1 MYTSPPKNSHLRRR
15 GAIAISAAAALS
27 LTAGCSVFGGGDD
40 ADDDVIRIGVTAEQE
55 TNRLLAQLAEDELG
69 YDVEIVNF
77 DDYNQ
82 PNPALS
88 NGDLDANWFQH
99 IAYLANYNVA
109 NEDDLSMIGT
119 SEIVPLPL
127 YSETYD
133 SVDEFQEGDEVAIA
147 NDEINQARGI
157 NVLVASGLVTLQ
169 NEVAEPRP
177 SDIDEEAST
186 VSVQPVDAA
195 QTVNALQSVEGSIIN
210 NSFSSDAELDP
221 NTALFSDDPNDD
233 EAFPYVNG
241 FVVRAEDRDNEA
253 LQEIAALYH
262 DERVLESAAELS
274 EDTSVPVEAELE
286 RIDSALKEYEDSLQ
300 DSSEAEGE

>member
-1 MYTSPPKNSHLRRR
+1 MYTSSPKTSHLRRR
-15 GAIAISAAAALS
+15 GALAISAAAALS
-27 LTAGCSVFGGGDD
+27 LTAGCSVFGAGDD
-40 ADDDVIRIGVTAEQE
+40 TDDSVIRIGVTAEQE
-55 TNRLLAQLAEDELG
+55 TNRLLAELAEDELG

-109 NEDDLSMIGT
+109 NDDDLSMIGT
-119 SEIVPLPL
+119 TEIVPLPL

-177 SDIDEEAST
+177 ANIDEAAST

-195 QTVNALQSVEGSIIN
+195 QTVNALQSVEGSVIN

-262 DERVLESAAELS
+262 DERVLESAADLS
-274 EDTSVPVEAELE
+274 EDTSVPVDAELD
-286 RIDSALKEYEDSLQ
+286 RIDAALEEYEGSLR
-300 DSSEAEGE
+300 DSSGAEDE

>member
-1 MYTSPPKNSHLRRR
+1 MYVSPPKNSRLRHR
-15 GAIAISAAAALS
+15 AALTIAAAAALS
-27 LTAGCSVFGGGDD
+27 LTAGCSVFGGGAE
-40 ADDDVIRIGVTAEQE
+40 ADDNVIRIGVTAEEE
-55 TNRLLAQLAEDELG
+55 TNRLLAQLAQEELG
-69 YDVEIVNF
+69 YEVEIVNF

-109 NEDDLSMIGT
+109 NDDDLSMIGT
-119 SEIVPLPL
+119 TEIVPLPL

-133 SVDEFQEGDEVAIA
+133 SVDDFQEGDEVAVA

-157 NVLVASGLVTLQ
+157 NVLAASGLVTLQ

-195 QTVNALQSVEGSIIN
+195 QTVNALQSVEGSVIN
-210 NSFSSDAELDP
+210 NSFSSDAGLDP

-241 FVVRAEDRDNEA
+241 FVVRDEDRDDEA

-274 EDTSVPVEAELE
+274 EDTSVPVDAELD
-286 RIDSALKEYEDSLQ
+286 RIGSALEEYEDSLQ
-300 DSSEAEGE
+300 DPSGAEGE

>member
-1 MYTSPPKNSHLRRR
+1 MHTSPRKNSHLRRR
-15 GAIAISAAAALS
+15 VALAVSAAAALS
-27 LTAGCSVFGGGDD
+27 LTAGCSVFGGGAE

-69 YDVEIVNF
+69 YDVEIINF

-82 PNPALS
+82 PNPALR

-109 NEDDLSMIGT
+109 NDDDLTMIGT
-119 SEIVPLPL
+119 TEIVPLPV
-127 YSETYD
+127 YSETYG
-133 SVDEFQEGDEVAIA
+133 SVDEFQDGDEVAIA

-157 NVLVASGLVTLQ
+157 NVLVAAGLVTLQ
-169 NEVAEPRP
+169 NEVSEPRP
-177 SDIDEEAST
+177 ADIDEEAST

-195 QTVNALQSVEGSIIN
+195 QTVNALQSVEGSVIN
-210 NSFSSDAELDP
+210 NSFSSDAGLDP

-241 FVVRAEDRDNEA
+241 FVVRAEDRDDEA
-253 LQEIAALYH
+253 LREIAALYH
-262 DERVLESAAELS
+262 DERVLESAADLS
-274 EDTSVPVEAELE
+274 EGTSVPVDAELD
-286 RIDSALKEYEDSLQ
+286 RVDSALEEYEASLQ

>member
-1 MYTSPPKNSHLRRR
+1 MYTSPPKNAHIRRR

-40 ADDDVIRIGVTAEQE
+40 ADDGVIRIGVTAEQE

-109 NEDDLSMIGT
+109 NDDDLTMIGT
-119 SEIVPLPL
+119 SEIVPLPI

-177 SDIDEEAST
+177 ADIDEEAST

-195 QTVNALQSVEGSIIN
+195 QTVNALQSVEGSVIN
-210 NSFSSDAELDP
+210 NSFSSDAGLDP

-241 FVVRAEDRDNEA
+241 FVVRADDRDNEA

-262 DERVLESAAELS
+262 DERVLQSAADLS
-274 EDTSVPVEAELE
+274 EDTSVPVDAELE
-286 RIDSALKEYEDSLQ
+286 RIDSALKEYEDSLR
-300 DSSEAEGE
+300 DSSGAEGE